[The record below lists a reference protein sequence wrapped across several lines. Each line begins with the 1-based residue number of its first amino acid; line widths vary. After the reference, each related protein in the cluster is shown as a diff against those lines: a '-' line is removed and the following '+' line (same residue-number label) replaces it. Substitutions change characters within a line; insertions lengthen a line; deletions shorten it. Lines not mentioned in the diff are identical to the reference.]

1 VLSGSLKELVG
12 AGRLPLGERAMSKAS
27 KSFKIGRNAETGRL
41 VQVKRAQQHP
51 KTHVVEHMPKPGHGT
66 ARKQK

>member
-1 VLSGSLKELVG
+1 
-12 AGRLPLGERAMSKAS
+12 MSKSS

-41 VQVKRAQQHP
+41 VPVDYARQHR

-66 ARKQK
+66 TPKQK